1 MLSIKDSDKLSIQLK
16 EKLQQLPLNKL
27 AIKYGFMKREPQ
39 KISPVR
45 FVLGFFIMVLTGAN
59 SLSSFAA
66 TIGLMGGF
74 TLSKQAVAKRITEN
88 LVNFLKALLAYS
100 LSYTVQFKSEPIYQN
115 LSSKFNRILLHDST
129 TIQLN
134 ANLVDHFPGCK
145 NQSKKPIA
153 ILKIQAIYDLLSE
166 TFCKFNLSPFTIN
179 DQKAGSDI
187 VDILKP
193 GDLVIRDLGYFTL
206 RNFKVIN
213 SHGAYFI
220 SRLKYGVSIFDSD
233 GKSRLSLL
241 NELSNHGK
249 LDIDIVLGNNEKLPL
264 RLIAIP
270 VSEQIAST
278 RRRKA
283 KRDCRSNPG
292 KEHLALLGWNIFI
305 TNIPRSILIEDVI
318 VKLYNCRWRIETIF
332 KSWKSHFNITNVP
345 NASVTRVKSF
355 IFANLIFI
363 TLFQTYV
370 FMDFYKRFINQNGKQ
385 LSLLKMTRFFKNQ
398 IWAIILYAQRF
409 CIIQE
414 QIFYHCRYES
424 RCQRTNHA
432 QMVMDLG

>member
-1 MLSIKDSDKLSIQLK
+1 MLYTKDSDKLSIQLK

-27 AIKYGFMKREPQ
+27 ATKYGFMKREPQ
-39 KISPVR
+39 KISPVH

-59 SLSSFAA
+59 SLSSFAT

-74 TLSKQAVAKRITEN
+74 TLSKQAVAKRITGN

-115 LSSKFNRILLHDST
+115 LSSKFKRILLHDST
-129 TIQLN
+129 SIQLN
-134 ANLVDHFPGCK
+134 AKLADHFPGCK

-153 ILKIQAIYDLLSE
+153 ILKIQAIYDLMSE
-166 TFCKFNLSPFTIN
+166 TFCKFNLSPYTRN

-187 VDILKP
+187 IDILKP

-206 RNFKVIN
+206 RNFKIIN

-220 SRLKYGVSIFDSD
+220 SRLKYGVSIFESD
-233 GKSRLSLL
+233 AKTRLNLL
-241 NELSNHGK
+241 NELSKHGK
-249 LDIDIVLGNNEKLPL
+249 VDIDIVLGINEKFPV
-264 RLIAIP
+264 RLIASP

-305 TNIPRSILIEDVI
+305 TNIPRSILLEKSI
-318 VKLYNCRWRIETIF
+318 VKLYNCRWRIEIIF
-332 KSWKSHFNITNVP
+332 KSWKSHFNIINIP
-345 NASVTRVKSF
+345 NASVTRVESF

-370 FMDFYKRFINQNGKQ
+370 FMEFYKRIIKETGNQ
-385 LSLLKMTRFFKNQ
+385 LSLLKVTRFFKNQ
-398 IWAIILYAQRF
+398 IWAIILYSQKF
-409 CIIQE
+409 HIIQE
-414 QIFYHCRYES
+414 QIEYHCKYES
-424 RCQRTNHA
+424 RCQRTNHT
-432 QMVMDLG
+432 QMVMHLG

>member
-1 MLSIKDSDKLSIQLK
+1 MLSIKYSDKLSIQLK
-16 EKLQQLPLNKL
+16 EKLQQLPLNNL
-27 AIKYGFMKREPQ
+27 ATIYGFMKREPQ
-39 KISPVR
+39 KISPVH

-129 TIQLN
+129 SIQLN
-134 ANLVDHFPGCK
+134 ANLADHFPGCK

-153 ILKIQAIYDLLSE
+153 ILKIQAIYDLISE
-166 TFCKFNLSPFTIN
+166 TFCKFNLSPFTRN

-187 VDILKP
+187 FDILNP

-213 SHGAYFI
+213 SHDAYFI
-220 SRLKYGVSIFDSD
+220 SRLKYGISIFESD
-233 GKSRLSLL
+233 GKTRLNLL
-241 NELSNHGK
+241 NKLSNHCK
-249 LDIDIVLGNNEKLPL
+249 LDIDIVLGIDEKLPV

-270 VSEQIAST
+270 VSEQIASK
-278 RRRKA
+278 RRRSA
-283 KRDCRSNPG
+283 RRDCRSNPG
-292 KEHLALLGWNIFI
+292 KEHLALLGWNILI
-305 TNIPRSILIEDVI
+305 TNIPRSILIEDV
-318 VKLYNCRWRIETIF
+318 VSKLYKCRWRIETIF

-345 NASVTRVKSF
+345 NASITRVKSF

-370 FMDFYKRFINQNGKQ
+370 FTEFYKHVIKQKGEQ
-385 LSLLKMTRFFKNQ
+385 LSLLKVTRFFKNQ
-398 IWAIILYAQRF
+398 VWAIILYAQKF
-409 CIIQE
+409 HMIQE
-414 QIFYHCRYES
+414 QMAYHCKYES